1 MRRAPVCL
9 ALLLLAACARPA
21 PETDR
26 MSFRAPGTAI
36 YSNAVTAPEALAG
49 RWRQVAEFAAPGTAP
64 CAAGG
69 LTITPDGADLRI
81 VADLC
86 LAGRNAS
93 HSGPVTVTGPGRL
106 RATGADP
113 AGLGVEW
120 WVLWVDAD
128 LRTLVLGTPS
138 GRYGLILNRDSVL
151 PPDRAA
157 AARDILAWNGYDLT
171 RLRPVGPREGGS
183 GPFTSRAP

>member
-1 MRRAPVCL
+1 MPRAVACL
-9 ALLLLAACARPA
+9 ALLLLAACTRPEPPA
-21 PETDR
+21 AE
-26 MSFRAPGTAI
+26 MSFRTPGTPI
-36 YSNAVTAPEALAG
+36 YSNAVTAPGALAG
-49 RWRQVAEFAAPGTAP
+49 QWRQVAEFAAPGAAP

-69 LTITPDGADLRI
+69 LTITPDGAALRI
-81 VADLC
+81 MADLC
-86 LAGRNAS
+86 LAGRVVA
-93 HSGPVTVTGPGRL
+93 HSGPVEVTGPGRL

-138 GRYGLILNRDSVL
+138 GRYGMILNRDAVL

-171 RLRPVGPREGGS
+171 RLRPVSPR
-183 GPFTSRAP
+183 

>member
-1 MRRAPVCL
+1 MPRALACL
-9 ALLLLAACARPA
+9 ALLLLVACARPA
-21 PETDR
+21 PPVGE
-26 MSFRAPGTAI
+26 MSFRTPGTPI
-36 YSNAVTAPEALAG
+36 YSNAVTAPEHLAG
-49 RWRQVAEFAAPGTAP
+49 RWRQVADFAAPSAAP

-69 LTITPDGADLRI
+69 LTIAPDGAGLRI

-86 LAGRNAS
+86 LAGRNAT
-93 HSGPVTVTGPGRL
+93 HSGPIEVTGPGRL

-138 GRYGLILNRDSVL
+138 GRYGMILNRDAVL

-171 RLRPVGPREGGS
+171 MLRAVGTR
-183 GPFTSRAP
+183 

>member
-1 MRRAPVCL
+1 MLRIPACL
-9 ALLLLAACARPA
+9 VLLALAACARPA
-21 PETDR
+21 PQTGVL
-26 MSFRAPGTAI
+26 SFRAPGTAI
-36 YSNAVTAPEALAG
+36 YSNAVTNPAALAG
-49 RWRQVAEFAAPGTAP
+49 RWRQVAEFAAPGAAP

-69 LTITPDGADLRI
+69 LTVTPDGAGLRI
-81 VADLC
+81 AADLC
-86 LAGRNAS
+86 LAGQVAR
-93 HSGPVTVTGPGRL
+93 HSGPVEVTGPGRL
-106 RATGADP
+106 RAGGADP

-138 GRYGLILNRDSVL
+138 GRYGMILNRDAVL

-171 RLRPVGPREGGS
+171 RLRPVGQR
-183 GPFTSRAP
+183 

>member
-1 MRRAPVCL
+1 MPRVL
-9 ALLLLAACARPA
+9 ACFGLVLLAACARPA
-21 PETDR
+21 PPDTDV
-26 MSFRAPGTAI
+26 SFRTAGTPI
-36 YSNAVTAPEALAG
+36 YSNAVTAPGALAG
-49 RWRQVAEFAAPGTAP
+49 QWRQVAEFAAPGAP
-64 CAAGG
+64 PCEADG
-69 LTITPDGADLRI
+69 LTIAEDANGLRI
-81 VADLC
+81 AADLC
-86 LAGRNAS
+86 LAGRTAR
-93 HSGPVTVTGPGRL
+93 HSGPMQVTGPGRL

-138 GRYGLILNRDSVL
+138 GRYGMILNRDAVL

-171 RLRPVGPREGGS
+171 RLRPVP
-183 GPFTSRAP
+183 SR

>member
-1 MRRAPVCL
+1 MPRAL
-9 ALLLLAACARPA
+9 ACFGLVLLAACARPA
-21 PETDR
+21 PPAGEL
-26 MSFRAPGTAI
+26 SFRTPGTPI
-36 YSNAVTAPEALAG
+36 YSNAVTAPGALAG
-49 RWRQVAEFAAPGTAP
+49 DWRQVADFVAPGAPP

-69 LTITPDGADLRI
+69 LTIAEDATGLRI
-81 VADLC
+81 AADLC
-86 LAGRNAS
+86 LAGRVAR
-93 HSGPVTVTGPGRL
+93 HSGPVQITGPGRL

-138 GRYGLILNRDSVL
+138 GRYGMILNRDAVL

-157 AARDILAWNGYDLT
+157 AARDILAWNGYDLSG
-171 RLRPVGPREGGS
+171 LRPVDPR
-183 GPFTSRAP
+183 